1 MHYHC
6 AMNLLAHAYLSFEQ
20 PEILVGNM
28 ISDYVKGKKQYD
40 YPIGIQQGIRLH
52 RAIDQFTDQ
61 HSATHIGKQVFK
73 SAVGTYAGA
82 FMDVVYDHFLA
93 LDTNELSE
101 IEWQPYTQKV
111 YAHLEENIHY
121 LPEKF
126 AAQIPHMSTHNWL
139 FHYRYVGAIDKSFG
153 GLVRRTKY
161 LTDHKPAFEIFESE
175 YAFLKAQYEAFFPD
189 VKKFAQIELARLQ
202 NQ

>member
-1 MHYHC
+1 
-6 AMNLLAHAYLSFEQ
+6 MNLLAHAYLSFEQ

-52 RAIDQFTDQ
+52 RAIDHFTDN
-61 HSATHIGKQVFK
+61 HPATHIGKQVFK
-73 SAVGTYAGA
+73 PAVGTYAGA

-93 LDTNELSE
+93 LDPHELSE
-101 IEWQPYTQKV
+101 AAWLPYTQKV
-111 YAHLEENIHY
+111 YEQLKANAEF

-126 AAQIPHMSTHNWL
+126 AAQLPHMSTHNWL
-139 FHYRYVGAIDKSFG
+139 FHYRLVGAIEKSFG

-161 LTDHKPAFEIFESE
+161 LTEHLPAFAIFEAE
-175 YAFLKAQYEAFFPD
+175 YPFLKQQYEAFFPD
-189 VKKFAQIELARLQ
+189 VKKFAEIELARLQ

>member
-1 MHYHC
+1 
-6 AMNLLAHAYLSFEQ
+6 MNLLAHAYLSFEQ
-20 PEILVGNM
+20 PQILVGNM

-40 YPIGIQQGIRLH
+40 VPIGIQHGIRLH
-52 RAIDQFTDQ
+52 RAIDHFTD
-61 HSATHIGKQVFK
+61 HHIATHIGKQVFK
-73 SAVGTYAGA
+73 PAVGLYAGA

-93 LDTNELSE
+93 LDKNELSE

-111 YAHLEENIHY
+111 YSQLKEYSNY

-126 AAQIPHMSTHNWL
+126 AAQLPHMSTHNWL
-139 FHYRYVGAIDKSFG
+139 FHYRHVLAIEKSFG

-161 LTDHKPAFEIFESE
+161 LSDHQPAFKIFESE
-175 YAFLKAQYEAFFPD
+175 YAFLKMQYESFFPD
-189 VKKFAQIELARLQ
+189 VKKFAQIELELLQ